1 MKKIPL
7 LFLSALT
14 SVSLFTG
21 VSPVQATIEKNGTT
35 WWTVEELLEFYQET
49 EVEKEAECGDNL
61 DCRINYNFS
70 LIERG
75 PKYSALNNL
84 IDTQVWVTSV
94 NPAAETIKV
103 LVYDKDMMQ
112 RPMEEYIQD
121 IILTHLYF
129 GWFDD
134 WNGQIYN
141 YNEERFTNGSMSG
154 LHTLYVG
161 SDDELSWITPWEE
174 VELSVAGGE
183 LFNNTSGKL
192 DYAAFADNY
201 NAQGYFDFSS
211 CLSDENYELGKECKM
226 YISGDQWISYFPAI
240 EAYPEE
246 NQEGSELDTSDNQ
259 ENEEPQEADII
270 EEETEQSQEKNATE
284 EDTEQPEVKEKPQDE
299 TNLEQPEVV
308 EETSQ
313 TTPDKSDSEEIE
325 EASLSQ
331 SELTTTSKSE
341 TLLEPIEQKS
351 VIKDQDEFET
361 ENVGYGASTLIKEAS
376 PFLITPDTGR
386 PTSEK
391 KGSTEDAGILVFI
404 ITTTLILAI
413 WWFIPTHAS
422 RERKKYKKS
431 IDKNFKLR

>member
-14 SVSLFTG
+14 SVSLLTG
-21 VSPVQATIEKNGTT
+21 ISPVQATMEKNGTT

-49 EVEKEAECGDNL
+49 EAEKEAECGNNL

-112 RPMEEYIQD
+112 RPMEEYVQD
-121 IILTHLYF
+121 ITLTHLYF

-134 WNGQIYN
+134 WNGQIYG
-141 YNEERFTNGSMSG
+141 YNEERFTNGSMPG

-161 SDDELSWITPWEE
+161 SDNELSWITPWEE
-174 VELSVAGGE
+174 VELSVVGGE

-211 CLSDENYELGKECKM
+211 CLSDENYELGQECKM

-240 EAYPEE
+240 EASPEE
-246 NQEGSELDTSDNQ
+246 NQEGGELDTLDNQ
-259 ENEEPQEADII
+259 KTEEPQETNNVD
-270 EEETEQSQEKNATE
+270 EETEQPQETNVIE
-284 EDTEQPEVKEKPQDE
+284 EDTEQSEVKEEPRDE
-299 TNLEQPEVV
+299 IDLEQPEVV

-313 TTPDKSDSEEIE
+313 TTPDKSDSEKIE
-325 EASLSQ
+325 EANLSQ
-331 SELTTTSKSE
+331 PELTTALKSE
-341 TLLEPIEQKS
+341 TLSESDEQKS
-351 VIKDQDEFET
+351 IIKDQDESKIDT
-361 ENVGYGASTLIKEAS
+361 VGYGASTLIKETSS
-376 PFLITPDTGR
+376 PLITPDTGR

-404 ITTTLILAI
+404 ITTALALAI
-413 WWFIPTHAS
+413 WWFIPTRAS